1 MTEPTTPDSSPG
13 KDHEANHDVAHN
25 HDHESGAT
33 GGKAGGSVRRAVLR
47 GLGVVL
53 PPLLTIV
60 VLIWA
65 WNAIENYVLRPVELG
80 IRSALVWSVADI
92 RDQIPDTAIRNDTP
106 PPPEGSQTGRGT
118 GRDRTLGFTYNG
130 LSYVP
135 DPTGRRYLP
144 GYVVQE
150 VDEEIDAFGL
160 EAIPP
165 ATAAAYWDRY
175 VQLRYMPR
183 SVVVPVFLIVFLSL
197 LYFLGRLFT
206 GGIGRWFL
214 GTFDATILRIPIV
227 NKVYGS
233 VKQITDF
240 AFDDRQIEFNRVV
253 AIQYPREGIWSLGFV
268 TGNSMREI
276 SEAAGEPML
285 SVLMPTSPMPMTGFT
300 VTVRRSEAIDLDLTI
315 DEAIQFIVSC
325 GVVVPPQQRPLVPSP
340 IAPVGAI
347 SRPAKIS
354 PDVAKA

>member
-1 MTEPTTPDSSPG
+1 MTESTDTSSEDQIEVPAQHKG
-13 KDHEANHDVAHN
+13 
-25 HDHESGAT
+25 GA
-33 GGKAGGSVRRAVLR
+33 RRAVVR

-65 WNAIENYVLRPVELG
+65 WNAIENYVLLPVENG
-80 IRSALVWSVADI
+80 IRRFVL
-92 RDQIPDTAIRNDTP
+92 IPAVSETYDR
-106 PPPEGSQTGRGT
+106 PPEGAIMNDAPEGSVGGGQQR
-118 GRDRTLGFTYNG
+118 GFTYKG

-144 GYVVQE
+144 GYVVQR
-150 VDEEIDAFGL
+150 VDSEIDAFGPS
-160 EAIPP
+160 AVPP
-165 ATAAAYWDRY
+165 NSANAYWDRF
-175 VQLRYMPR
+175 VQLQYMPR
-183 SVVVPVFLIVFLSL
+183 SVVVPVFLILFFML

-206 GGIGRWFL
+206 GGIGRWFVT
-214 GTFDATILRIPIV
+214 TFDAAILRIPIV

-253 AIQYPREGIWSLGFV
+253 AIQYPRDGIWSLGFV

-276 SEAAGEPML
+276 SEAAGEPTL

-300 VTVRRSEAIDLDLTI
+300 VTVRRSEAIDLNLTI
-315 DEAIQFIVSC
+315 DEALQFIVSC
-325 GVVVPPQQRPLVPSP
+325 GVVVPMQQRYDLAAGQSAKQIIVPAIGDSV
-340 IAPVGAI
+340 ASEGAT
-347 SRPAKIS
+347 STS
-354 PDVAKA
+354 N

>member
-1 MTEPTTPDSSPG
+1 MTPPTAPDSSP
-13 KDHEANHDVAHN
+13 DNAHDVVSTTA
-25 HDHESGAT
+25 GKT
-33 GGKAGGSVRRAVLR
+33 VGGVRHALLR

-65 WNAIENYVLRPVELG
+65 WNAIESYVLTPVEST
-80 IRSALVWSVADI
+80 IRRTLVWSMKDIKDGIPQGAVIEERAATVASK
-92 RDQIPDTAIRNDTP
+92 TP
-106 PPPEGSQTGRGT
+106 R
-118 GRDRTLGFTYNG
+118 GFTYENEF
-130 LSYVP
+130 YVP

-144 GYVVQE
+144 AYVVQE
-150 VDEEIDAFGL
+150 VDEEIGAFGPGAL
-160 EAIPP
+160 APN
-165 ATAAAYWDRY
+165 TAVAYWDRY
-175 VQLRYMPR
+175 VQLTWMPR
-183 SVVVPVFLIVFLSL
+183 WIVVPVFLLVFLSL
-197 LYFLGRLFT
+197 LFFLGRMFT

-300 VTVRRSEAIDLDLTI
+300 VTIRRSEAIDLDLTI

-325 GVVVPPQQRPLVPSP
+325 GVVVPTQQRQPVPSVIMP
-340 IAPVGAI
+340 MGA
-347 SRPAKIS
+347 SGRPARVPETS
-354 PDVAKA
+354 ADVAKA

>member
-1 MTEPTTPDSSPG
+1 MTKPHDPPTNGESHST
-13 KDHEANHDVAHN
+13 EASEEALLVAAPPTAMG
-25 HDHESGAT
+25 GA
-33 GGKAGGSVRRAVLR
+33 RRAVLR

-65 WNAIENYVLRPVELG
+65 WNAIENYVLAPVESG
-80 IRSALVWSVADI
+80 IRRTLVWSLADI
-92 RDQIPDTAIRNDTP
+92 RETVPQGALRDPL
-106 PPPEGSQTGRGT
+106 PEFKDANNNKGR
-118 GRDRTLGFTYNG
+118 GFTYQG
-130 LSYVP
+130 LYYVP
-135 DPTGRRYLP
+135 DPTGRRFLP

-150 VDEEIDAFGL
+150 VDNEIGEFGL
-160 EAIPP
+160 GAVAPNS
-165 ATAAAYWDRY
+165 AAAYWDRY

-197 LYFLGRLFT
+197 LYFLGRLFA

-214 GTFDATILRIPIV
+214 STFDATILRIPIV

-315 DEAIQFIVSC
+315 DEAIQFVVSC
-325 GVVVPPQQRPLVPSP
+325 GVVVPPQQRVDGPTKELAGKRTVN
-340 IAPVGAI
+340 GA
-347 SRPAKIS
+347 SVNASMAARQPQ
-354 PDVAKA
+354 